1 MKLSRASAPESSDTS
16 RPAPTSMSH
25 LPEALPPQ
33 TPQTARPP
41 LATDTL
47 LNCTSLPAVVVDL
60 AAVEANARDMLRRAN
75 GMPIRVASKS
85 IRIPQLISHVLAFP
99 GFQGVLAYSLAEA
112 LYLFREGISDD
123 IVVAYPTLD
132 ARAISELADDDA
144 ARAAICVMVDRP
156 EHLEALASSASEN
169 APIRVCMD
177 VDASFRP
184 LPGVHIGTLR
194 SSLFSPKQAAAFAKQ
209 IIARPELQ
217 LAGIMMYEGH
227 IAGVGDAGNSL
238 RARAIRVM
246 QAVSKKEL
254 AKRRAKVVAAVEK
267 VAGPLEFVNGGGT
280 GSLESTCAEAAVT
293 EAAAGSGFLAPT
305 LFENYRAFN
314 LRPAS
319 WFVLPATR
327 RPKKGVVTVS
337 GGGRI
342 ASGPAG
348 ADRLPTPWYPTD
360 LRYAAEEGPG
370 EVQTPLLGKTAD
382 AISLGDPVWFRHAKA
397 GEIAEH
403 TQEVI
408 AVRDGAIIA
417 HWPTYRGKGLIFT

>member
-209 IIARPELQ
+209 IIAHPELQ

-267 VAGPLEFVNGGGT
+267 VAGPLEL
-280 GSLESTCAEAAVT
+280 SLIHISE
-293 EAAAGSGFLAPT
+293 P
-305 LFENYRAFN
+305 
-314 LRPAS
+314 
-319 WFVLPATR
+319 TR
-327 RPKKGVVTVS
+327 RPG
-337 GGGRI
+337 
-342 ASGPAG
+342 
-348 ADRLPTPWYPTD
+348 
-360 LRYAAEEGPG
+360 
-370 EVQTPLLGKTAD
+370 
-382 AISLGDPVWFRHAKA
+382 
-397 GEIAEH
+397 
-403 TQEVI
+403 
-408 AVRDGAIIA
+408 
-417 HWPTYRGKGLIFT
+417 